1 MNKTGT
7 TYGEIASNLEHVN
20 LTPNRRRDKES
31 IKNILEEITAETFK
45 IFIEK
50 AGC

>member
-7 TYGEIASNLEHVN
+7 TYGDIESNLEHVN
-20 LTPNRRRDKES
+20 WTPNRRRDKEG
-31 IKNILEEITAETFK
+31 IKNILEEITTEIFK
-45 IFIEK
+45 NFVEK

>member
-7 TYGEIASNLEHVN
+7 TYGDIESNLEHVN
-20 LTPNRRRDKES
+20 WTPNRRRDKEG
-31 IKNILEEITAETFK
+31 IKNILEEITTEIFK
-45 IFIEK
+45 NVVEK